1 MQPETC
7 LIRASKSH
15 VEALK
20 QQRLQ
25 GVADVCFNG
34 GADGDSHPCFC
45 PEICAPQ
52 RAIQKRPAKA
62 KPGPKAKQKPGQAGS
77 EPGEQEVVKPH
88 FVHFQQQ
95 IVLALAMPPVTVGTG
110 GMKVIAA
117 TRAVSRKWALS
128 SFPSVQGQHFRGF
141 RAASRE
147 REQTGCRNRGRH
159 SKQYGRGCCSLLK
172 LQAYRSTTGRVTPRP
187 RPLRPCPAHWGPCLD
202 GKRHQAPGLPRSGL
216 RALPSKLWF
225 DGDSG
230 PKEDPEIVFL
240 GRDNL
245 DGAVLS
251 REQERQGHSLQA
263 IATEASFL
271 GTLNIV

>member
-1 MQPETC
+1 MGLLGGSPELQPETC

-128 SFPSVQGQHFRGF
+128 SFPSVQDNISGGSVQPQGREN
-141 RAASRE
+141 RQDAATEEDTQSSTEEAAAASSSSRP
-147 REQTGCRNRGRH
+147 TGAPRVE
-159 SKQYGRGCCSLLK
+159 LL
-172 LQAYRSTTGRVTPRP
+172 P
-187 RPLRPCPAHWGPCLD
+187 GP
-202 GKRHQAPGLPRSGL
+202 
-216 RALPSKLWF
+216 
-225 DGDSG
+225 
-230 PKEDPEIVFL
+230 
-240 GRDNL
+240 
-245 DGAVLS
+245 
-251 REQERQGHSLQA
+251 GH
-263 IATEASFL
+263 
-271 GTLNIV
+271 